1 MKNKVLK
8 TIGYIVG
15 ITWLFTACALDD
27 EVYGMTMLFINV
39 LCMAYLAL
47 FSWANN
53 WWYDLEDYKMK
64 MTKNVKNHFTTAQLL
79 LAGVEES
86 MGVEPDKW
94 GIIPPE
100 HSKASMI
107 RRCVQARQEI
117 LQVQKALEEG
127 RCNDG

>member
-53 WWYDLEDYKMK
+53 WWYDLEDYEDEDDEECEEP
-64 MTKNVKNHFTTAQLL
+64 FTTAQLL

-94 GIIPPE
+94 GVIPPE

>member
-39 LCMAYLAL
+39 LCTAYLAL

-53 WWYDLEDYKMK
+53 WWYDLEDYEDEDD
-64 MTKNVKNHFTTAQLL
+64 
-79 LAGVEES
+79 EEYE
-86 MGVEPDKW
+86 EPLRS
-94 GIIPPE
+94 P
-100 HSKASMI
+100 SRVRLYS
-107 RRCVQARQEI
+107 
-117 LQVQKALEEG
+117 
-127 RCNDG
+127 DGQQSRSAMSPL

>member
-15 ITWLFTACALDD
+15 ITWLFTTCALDD

-39 LCMAYLAL
+39 LCTAYLAL

-53 WWYDLEDYKMK
+53 WWYDLEDYEDEDD
-64 MTKNVKNHFTTAQLL
+64 
-79 LAGVEES
+79 EECE
-86 MGVEPDKW
+86 EPL
-94 GIIPPE
+94 
-100 HSKASMI
+100 

>member
-53 WWYDLEDYKMK
+53 WWYDLEDYEDEDD
-64 MTKNVKNHFTTAQLL
+64 
-79 LAGVEES
+79 EECE
-86 MGVEPDKW
+86 EPLHYGSTLTMQTGMRKSVW
-94 GIIPPE
+94 TL
-100 HSKASMI
+100 
-107 RRCVQARQEI
+107 RQPLFRLSCSRLI
-117 LQVQKALEEG
+117 V
-127 RCNDG
+127 

>member
-53 WWYDLEDYKMK
+53 WWYDLEDYEDEDD
-64 MTKNVKNHFTTAQLL
+64 
-79 LAGVEES
+79 EECE
-86 MGVEPDKW
+86 EPLHYGSTSSD
-94 GIIPPE
+94 
-100 HSKASMI
+100 
-107 RRCVQARQEI
+107 RRRREYGSRTRQVGHNSSRT
-117 LQVQKALEEG
+117 L
-127 RCNDG
+127 

>member
-53 WWYDLEDYKMK
+53 WWYDLEDYEDEDDEECEEPLHYGS
-64 MTKNVKNHFTTAQLL
+64 TSSGRRRREYGSRTRQVGHSLLRIAEEDVKN
-79 LAGVEES
+79 
-86 MGVEPDKW
+86 
-94 GIIPPE
+94 
-100 HSKASMI
+100 
-107 RRCVQARQEI
+107 
-117 LQVQKALEEG
+117 
-127 RCNDG
+127 

>member
-53 WWYDLEDYKMK
+53 WWYDLEDYEDI
-64 MTKNVKNHFTTAQLL
+64 TAFWVLFKFHYIDLL
-79 LAGVEES
+79 
-86 MGVEPDKW
+86 
-94 GIIPPE
+94 I
-100 HSKASMI
+100 
-107 RRCVQARQEI
+107 
-117 LQVQKALEEG
+117 
-127 RCNDG
+127 